1 MEVFDQGKSQI
12 DDDTIHLDTSLTSLL
27 GRLQYFAQG
36 DLYDKPALFSELKNA
51 IDLRAGAMSCVR
63 CSQFPPQVCN
73 GNPDVD
79 DQIVN
84 AGAACLAPLAEMFDI
99 ANAIARHYYFRYG
112 TSMDGNPEVFFGT
125 ENFSHSQS
133 KPDVK
138 PHDLPVR
145 FFVNGE
151 TMYFDQPGQMRAKV
165 VLKIPVRAFDTN
177 TYLSTLYILF
187 HECIVH
193 AFRAINPEASRTGTK
208 DEDRFV
214 EGWMDWISFEI
225 LTQVLNGDWPILR
238 RWNLSFLR
246 ARQDRALRFHMAR
259 IDPESSSKFA
269 SSRATGRSAAIKVS
283 NFFKSACPKPWE
295 KFLQM
300 SFDLNMMS
308 DFDEATRESFVT
320 VLDFLE
326 DFPEEH
332 KIIADLLTKYL
343 QTNDLPALINS
354 VVPLESQFI

>member
-1 MEVFDQGKSQI
+1 LYGK
-12 DDDTIHLDTSLTSLL
+12 L
-27 GRLQYFAQG
+27 G
-36 DLYDKPALFSELKNA
+36 LFSELKNA
-51 IDLRAGAMSCVR
+51 LDLRGKAMSCTL
-63 CSQFPPQVCN
+63 CSKFPPNVCN
-73 GNPDVD
+73 GTDED

-84 AGAACLAPLAEMFDI
+84 AGAACLAPLEEMFDI
-99 ANAIARHYYFRYG
+99 AHAIARHYYRKYG
-112 TSMDGNPEVFFGT
+112 TLMSGNPEVVFGT
-125 ENFSHSQS
+125 ENFSQS
-133 KPDVK
+133 KPDVR

-151 TMYFDQPGQMRAKV
+151 TKYFDQPPEMHAKV

-193 AFRAINPEASRTGTK
+193 AFRAIFPKASRSGTK

-225 LTQVLNGDWPILR
+225 LSKVLNGDWPILR

-246 ARQDRALRFHMAR
+246 ARQDRALRFHVAR
-259 IDPESSSKFA
+259 IDPDSEFCSKFA

-283 NFFKSACPKPWE
+283 NFFKSACSKPWE

-308 DFDEATRESFVT
+308 DFDEGKRESFVT

-332 KIIADLLTKYL
+332 EIIANLLTKYL
-343 QTNDLPALINS
+343 QTNDLQALINS